1 MNPLFAQQQMLEQQL
16 LHAAEV
22 MEEQI
27 DSEMKKMDELDEDD
41 IEKIRQRRLKAMQ
54 KAHQA
59 KQVSFLCDIKTI
71 KVYLKQSYNNISDFD
86 IPMDLFSGYHC

>member
-1 MNPLFAQQQMLEQQL
+1 MNPMFAQQQMLEQQL

-59 KQVSFLCDIKTI
+59 KQVSSPWVVRLSASLNLNLRGLSASENF
-71 KVYLKQSYNNISDFD
+71 FD
-86 IPMDLFSGYHC
+86 VRLVINL

>member
-1 MNPLFAQQQMLEQQL
+1 
-16 LHAAEV
+16 

-27 DSEMKKMDELDEDD
+27 DTEMKKMDELDDDD

-59 KQVSFLCDIKTI
+59 KQVIFRRTHGGKKLYRSPPKILH
-71 KVYLKQSYNNISDFD
+71 
-86 IPMDLFSGYHC
+86 FSGPSSKLSP

>member
-1 MNPLFAQQQMLEQQL
+1 
-16 LHAAEV
+16 

-27 DSEMKKMDELDEDD
+27 DTEMKKMDELDDDD

-59 KQVSFLCDIKTI
+59 KQVIFTHTLVRCCNNPLQKFAVNSSTLVSLFCRFL
-71 KVYLKQSYNNISDFD
+71 
-86 IPMDLFSGYHC
+86 

>member
-1 MNPLFAQQQMLEQQL
+1 VALDVNFL
-16 LHAAEV
+16 AAEI

-27 DSEMKKMDELDEDD
+27 DTEMKKMDELDDDD

-59 KQVSFLCDIKTI
+59 KQVCSRSQKADIFDSKI
-71 KVYLKQSYNNISDFD
+71 CQIERPQNIA
-86 IPMDLFSGYHC
+86 M

>member
-1 MNPLFAQQQMLEQQL
+1 MSRLPKTKICVKIQIEKMNPMFAQQQMLEQQL

-59 KQVSFLCDIKTI
+59 KQVS
-71 KVYLKQSYNNISDFD
+71 S
-86 IPMDLFSGYHC
+86 P

>member
-27 DSEMKKMDELDEDD
+27 DTEMKKMDEMDEDD
-41 IEKIRQRRLKAMQ
+41 IEKIRQRRLKG
-54 KAHQA
+54 
-59 KQVSFLCDIKTI
+59 L
-71 KVYLKQSYNNISDFD
+71 IS
-86 IPMDLFSGYHC
+86 